1 MAILNN
7 SEKQYLQTVIKPFID
22 KVCFIVKIKAAAK
35 GTCKLKIDVSN
46 DLGDVILY
54 KFNEDEE
61 YVGMELGLPYS
72 LKELGLIQEGTVSH
86 THSDIDTLEKITNNL
101 STLNISDITKSSIT
115 GETILTPKF
124 YPPAS
129 EVFNFKAIIPDT
141 KEDVEILPKVL
152 DKIGIKADAYLIRM
166 TMRPGI
172 DVFCL
177 DTKRIILFMEAR
189 TKGYN
194 IYPVSDFKKYL

>member
-22 KVCFIVKIKAAAK
+22 KVCFIVKVKAKDK
-35 GTCKLKIDVSN
+35 GTCKLKIKVSN

-61 YVGMELGLPYS
+61 YVGMELSLPYS
-72 LKELGLIQEGTVSH
+72 LKDLGLIKEGTVLH
-86 THSDIDTLEKITNNL
+86 TNSITPKLENITNNL
-101 STLNISDITKSSIT
+101 STLDMSSIPKSSIT
-115 GETILTPKF
+115 VETILTPKF

-141 KEDVEILPKVL
+141 KEDLEILPKIL
-152 DKIGIKADAYLIRM
+152 DMFGIKVTIEQVKLY
-166 TMRPGI
+166 MRPGI

-177 DTKRIILFMEAR
+177 DTKRIIVFMEAR

-194 IYPVSDFKKYL
+194 IYSVSDFKKYL

>member
-7 SEKQYLQTVIKPFID
+7 SEKQYLQTVIEPFID
-22 KVCFIVKIKAAAK
+22 KVCFIVKVKAATK
-35 GTCKLKIDVSN
+35 GTCKLKIKVSN

-61 YVGMELGLPYS
+61 YVGMELDVPYG
-72 LKELGLIQEGTVSH
+72 LKELGLIKEGTVSH
-86 THSDIDTLEKITNNL
+86 THSITPKLEIITKNL
-101 STLNISDITKSSIT
+101 SNLGISSIGKSPIT

-129 EVFNFKAIIPDT
+129 EVFNFKAIVPDT
-141 KEDVEILPKVL
+141 TEDLETLPKVL
-152 DKIGIKADAYLIRM
+152 DKIGIKADAYFIEM

-177 DTKRIILFMEAR
+177 DTRRVMLFTEAR
-189 TKGYN
+189 AKGYN

>member
-7 SEKQYLQTVIKPFID
+7 SEKQYLQTVISPFID
-22 KVCFIVKIKAAAK
+22 KVCFIVKVKAADK

-46 DLGDVILY
+46 DLGDIILY

-72 LKELGLIQEGTVSH
+72 LKELGLIKEGTVSNAH
-86 THSDIDTLEKITNNL
+86 NVIDKLEKVANNL
-101 STLNISDITKSSIT
+101 SSLCISDITKSSIT
-115 GETILTPKF
+115 GKTILTPEL

-141 KEDVEILPKVL
+141 KEDLEILPKVL
-152 DKIGIKADAYLIRM
+152 DKIGVKADAHLIRM
-166 TMRPGI
+166 TMRPGV

-177 DTKRIILFMEAR
+177 DTKRPILFMEAR
-189 TKGYN
+189 ARGYN